1 MGAQLATAS
10 QTPRPGFARILQPA
24 LPADV
29 AGWMITGDKRA
40 NVPTETGAA
49 FSAWLPYPEA
59 VAWARELA
67 ETYGRP
73 YRVVLA

>member
-1 MGAQLATAS
+1 MAS
-10 QTPRPGFARILQPA
+10 LTPAPGLARILLPS

-29 AGWMITGDKRA
+29 RATLNHGDKRSGI
-40 NVPTETGAA
+40 PTETGAA

-59 VAWARELA
+59 VRWARDMA

-73 YRVVLA
+73 YRVVMAQS